1 MLTSIIVRIINF
13 CTRHA
18 WSVIAAGILLS
29 IVSGLF
35 AAKHFAI
42 NSEINTLLSAE
53 LPWRKR
59 EVAFEKAF
67 SRFESIIVVVN
78 APTAELAGLATTELT
93 AELEKHTDRFKTVSQ
108 LGGGEFFARAWFA
121 LRRRVVPFDLPI
133 ALGLA
138 LAGQFARFYQSP
150 FAAGLTRTMMA
161 LGAMMRRTACATWW
175 HRKPARSPSGS
186 CGVYEHGVER
196 STTFRAVWC
205 A

>member
-78 APTAELAGLATTELT
+78 APTAELADIVLPAAAWPERTITIVGIDETDT
-93 AELEKHTDRFKTVSQ
+93 ARGRVSWISPIAKALLKAEEGDVVKLRTPTGIEELEIV
-108 LGGGEFFARAWFA
+108 
-121 LRRRVVPFDLPI
+121 RV
-133 ALGLA
+133 AY
-138 LAGQFARFYQSP
+138 GQP
-150 FAAGLTRTMMA
+150 
-161 LGAMMRRTACATWW
+161 
-175 HRKPARSPSGS
+175 
-186 CGVYEHGVER
+186 
-196 STTFRAVWC
+196 
-205 A
+205 

>member
-1 MLTSIIVRIINF
+1 MLFRS
-13 CTRHA
+13 
-18 WSVIAAGILLS
+18 LS

-78 APTAELAGLATTELT
+78 APTAELAGLATTELA

-108 LGGGEFFARAWFA
+108 LGGGEFFARNGLMFQSVEELKKTVEPLAQAEPLIHDLAADPSLRGLVSGLENA
-121 LRRRVVPFDLPI
+121 LIDRKSTRLNSSHS
-133 ALGLA
+133 
-138 LAGQFARFYQSP
+138 QQS
-150 FAAGLTRTMMA
+150 RM
-161 LGAMMRRTACATWW
+161 
-175 HRKPARSPSGS
+175 PSS
-186 CGVYEHGVER
+186 
-196 STTFRAVWC
+196 A
-205 A
+205 